1 MTTRI
6 LALDM
11 KPGWPAALL
20 ALLVLGGAL
29 RTVQYASRVS
39 LWHDELA
46 IARNI
51 ESRDIR
57 DLIARP
63 LDHRQVAPVGFL
75 VGVKVATR
83 ILGVN
88 ELGLRFTPW
97 LAGMLA
103 LPLFWRVAARFGSGR
118 PLLAGVAIFAAS
130 PALVWYSGSVKQ
142 YGIDLA
148 VSLLLVWFALRI
160 LEGPRRLRDI
170 AAASVGGGVAVV
182 FSHPA
187 VVTAFVLGCVLA
199 AWAATGPWRARGPAV
214 AAIAVGWGTGA
225 LIAAASAMAILDPD
239 TARFMEGFW
248 REGFPPAWSHP
259 LALLV
264 WLPRQL
270 FSVFAH
276 FLIFFTPLP
285 LVLLLVVPL
294 VLVAAIG
301 LPVLARLYPWQT
313 VIVSAPM
320 VAGVAAAVAGLLPF
334 RHRLALHAAWPILVF
349 AVVGLQRIEN
359 RLRVQWPALAPVAPA
374 VAAAPLV
381 LVVLLA
387 ARPPYDS
394 GQESRPIVAELARR
408 WKPGDRLYVYCG
420 GRHAVS
426 FYGPRHGLSE
436 WTANDCNNGDPRAY
450 LREVDAFRGRP
461 RVWFFSMLFPDD
473 DATIVRAYLRTIG
486 TEDETIVG
494 ESVAGRGGRII
505 DVYRYDLSDPA
516 RLAVVTAAEFDW
528 PSARAAAR

>member
-1 MTTRI
+1 MEPR
-6 LALDM
+6 
-11 KPGWPAALL
+11 WPVALL

-29 RTVQYASRVS
+29 RTVQYAGRVS

-57 DLIARP
+57 DLVARP

-75 VGVKVATR
+75 VGVKVATQV
-83 ILGVN
+83 LGVN
-88 ELGLRFTPW
+88 ELGLRFTAW
-97 LAGMLA
+97 LVGILA
-103 LPLFWRVAARFGSGR
+103 LPLFWRVAARFDAGR
-118 PLLAGVAIFAAS
+118 PLRAGVAIFAAS

-142 YGIDLA
+142 YGIDVA
-148 VSLLLVWFALRI
+148 VSLLLVWLAIRI
-160 LEGPRRLRDI
+160 RENPQRLGDA
-170 AAASVGGGVAVV
+170 AAASVGGGVAIL

-199 AWAATGPWRARGPAV
+199 AWTANGRWRARGPAV
-214 AAIAVGWGTGA
+214 AAIAVGWGAGA
-225 LIAAASAMAILDPD
+225 LVAAASASALLDPE
-239 TARFMEGFW
+239 TAHFMEGFW
-248 REGFPPAWSHP
+248 REGFPPSWSHP

-285 LVLLLVVPL
+285 LVLLVVAPL
-294 VLVAAIG
+294 AIVAAIG
-301 LPVLARLYPWQT
+301 LPALVRLYPWQAA
-313 VIVSAPM
+313 IVSAPI
-320 VAGVAAAVAGLLPF
+320 VAGVGAAATGLLPF

-349 AVVGLQRIEN
+349 AIVGLR
-359 RLRVQWPALAPVAPA
+359 RLESWLRARWPRLAPAAAPVAA
-374 VAAAPLV
+374 VPLLLGV
-381 LVVLLA
+381 RLA

-394 GQESRPIVAELARR
+394 GQESRPIVEELARR
-408 WKPGDRLYVYCG
+408 WQPGDGMYVYCG
-420 GRHAVS
+420 ARHAVS
-426 FYGPRHGLSE
+426 FYGPRHGLYD
-436 WTANDCNNGDPRAY
+436 WTANDCHHGDPRAY
-450 LREVDAFRGRP
+450 LREVDAFRGRS

-486 TEDETIVG
+486 SEDEAIAG
-494 ESVAGRGGRII
+494 RSVAGRGGRII

-516 RLAVVTAAEFDW
+516 KLAAVTAVAFEW
-528 PSARAAAR
+528 PIVRAAER